1 MQSKNEQNEDKT
13 EINSKHRGGIPPK
26 RNTSEKDA
34 NIVENK
40 IGVKTRTKK
49 VFVFVFMQI
58 NLSSSEQDIWIF
70 YILNIFPL

>member
-40 IGVKTRTKK
+40 IGVKTRKK
-49 VFVFVFMQI
+49 SFCFCFHANKFVVI
-58 NLSSSEQDIWIF
+58 
-70 YILNIFPL
+70 

>member
-1 MQSKNEQNEDKT
+1 MRTKQKLIQNT
-13 EINSKHRGGIPPK
+13 AAAFRQK

-40 IGVKTRTKK
+40 IGVKTRKK

-70 YILNIFPL
+70 YIHNIFPL